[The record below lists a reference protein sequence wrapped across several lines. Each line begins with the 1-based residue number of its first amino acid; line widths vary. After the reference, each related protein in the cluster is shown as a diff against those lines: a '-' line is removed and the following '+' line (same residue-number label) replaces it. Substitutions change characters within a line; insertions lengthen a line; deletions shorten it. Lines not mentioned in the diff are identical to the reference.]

1 MPMLEALDLGY
12 AIGRKTLLECVSL
25 TLAPGE
31 LLAVVGPNGA
41 GKSTLLRLLA
51 GEIRPRTGTIRIGG
65 RSLADWPKRALACR
79 RAVLPQN
86 SNLSFPFTVGEV
98 ALLGRGPHSGGIERP
113 IDRAIARH
121 ALEAAGVAGL
131 AARAYP
137 SLSGG
142 ERQRVHLARVLAQ
155 LMVRPGKYDGGLL
168 LLDEPVTSLDPRH
181 QHAALA
187 LTRDFVAQGGAALAI
202 LHDVNLAARYA
213 DRVLVLARGRVAAVG
228 TPAESLTPAVLA
240 PVFDMRFRQIADP
253 EGGPPIVLAA

>member
-1 MPMLEALDLGY
+1 MLEARDLGF
-12 AIGRKTLLECVSL
+12 AIGRKTLLEGVSL
-25 TLAPGE
+25 SLQPGE

-51 GEIRPRTGTIRIGG
+51 GEIRPRIGTIAIDG
-65 RSLADWPKRALACR
+65 RVLAEWQSRALARR

-86 SNLSFPFTVGEV
+86 STLSFPFTAGEV
-98 ALLGRGPHSGGIERP
+98 VMMGRGPHSAGVEGP
-113 IDRAIARH
+113 ADRAIARH
-121 ALEAAGVAGL
+121 ALEMAGVAAL
-131 AARAYP
+131 ALRAYP

-155 LMVRPGKYDGGLL
+155 LMTRPGQYEGGYL

-187 LTRDFVAQGGAALAI
+187 LTRDFVGQGGAALAI

-213 DRVLVLARGRVAAVG
+213 DRVLVLAQGRVAAAGSV
-228 TPAESLTPAVLA
+228 AEALTPAVLG
-240 PVFDMRFRQIADP
+240 PVFDMAFRQIADP
-253 EGGPPIVLAA
+253 LGGPPILLAA